1 MKIAKE
7 KVDLKKTLIAIL
19 TMLLGVVCV
28 DLYLVVI
35 RFIGNDYSVF
45 KLAVFRNFFAVIP
58 LLVLLFF
65 SGEYNSCLLYT
76 SPSPRDKTVSRMPSS
91 A

>member
-45 KLAVFRNFFAVIP
+45 KLAVFINLSGIVGCFHQSFLNTFSTFVI
-58 LLVLLFF
+58 
-65 SGEYNSCLLYT
+65 
-76 SPSPRDKTVSRMPSS
+76 VSFTIF
-91 A
+91 

>member
-7 KVDLKKTLIAIL
+7 KTDLKKTILAIV

-35 RFIGNDYSVF
+35 RLIGSDYSVL
-45 KLAVFRNFFAVIP
+45 KLAN
-58 LLVLLFF
+58 L
-65 SGEYNSCLLYT
+65 STE
-76 SPSPRDKTVSRMPSS
+76 
-91 A
+91 

>member
-7 KVDLKKTLIAIL
+7 KADLKKTILAIV

-35 RFIGNDYSVF
+35 RLIGSDYSVL
-45 KLAVFRNFFAVIP
+45 KLAVFRNFFAICSRLMP
-58 LLVLLFF
+58 LF
-65 SGEYNSCLLYT
+65 
-76 SPSPRDKTVSRMPSS
+76 
-91 A
+91 

>member
-7 KVDLKKTLIAIL
+7 KVDLRKTLIAIL

-58 LLVLLFF
+58 ILDPAIVKELYFLVNFF
-65 SGEYNSCLLYT
+65 FF
-76 SPSPRDKTVSRMPSS
+76 K
-91 A
+91 

>member
-35 RFIGNDYSVF
+35 RFTNLRVKICQRF
-45 KLAVFRNFFAVIP
+45 
-58 LLVLLFF
+58 
-65 SGEYNSCLLYT
+65 E
-76 SPSPRDKTVSRMPSS
+76 KT
-91 A
+91 

>member
-45 KLAVFRNFFAVIP
+45 KLAVFRIF
-58 LLVLLFF
+58 L
-65 SGEYNSCLLYT
+65 
-76 SPSPRDKTVSRMPSS
+76 R
-91 A
+91 

>member
-7 KVDLKKTLIAIL
+7 KVDLRKTLIAIL

-65 SGEYNSCLLYT
+65 SGEYNSLFL
-76 SPSPRDKTVSRMPSS
+76 SLIHI
-91 A
+91 

>member
-7 KVDLKKTLIAIL
+7 KVDIRKTLIAIL

-65 SGEYNSCLLYT
+65 SKVLAIINYT
-76 SPSPRDKTVSRMPSS
+76 FLRFPTIS
-91 A
+91 

>member
-7 KVDLKKTLIAIL
+7 KADFKKTILAIV

-35 RFIGNDYSVF
+35 RLIGSDY
-45 KLAVFRNFFAVIP
+45 
-58 LLVLLFF
+58 
-65 SGEYNSCLLYT
+65 SCLLYT
-76 SPSPRDKTVSRMPSS
+76 SPSPRDS
-91 A
+91 

>member
-7 KVDLKKTLIAIL
+7 KADFKKTILAIV

-35 RFIGNDYSVF
+35 RLIGSDYSVL
-45 KLAVFRNFFAVIP
+45 KLAVFRNFFAIIP
-58 LLVLLFF
+58 LLVLLLI
-65 SGEYNSCLLYT
+65 SKEYSTLFKNINKKFLSLCCFRGL
-76 SPSPRDKTVSRMPSS
+76 
-91 A
+91 